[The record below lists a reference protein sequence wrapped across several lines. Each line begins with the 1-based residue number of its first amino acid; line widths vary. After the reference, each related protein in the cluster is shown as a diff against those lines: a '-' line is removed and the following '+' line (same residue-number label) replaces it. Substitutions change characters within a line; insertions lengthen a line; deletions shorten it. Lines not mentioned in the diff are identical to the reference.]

1 MKASG
6 AHINERENGAA
17 FGRNKLARG
26 LKCGGAAKGQRR
38 SMCLCMA
45 AKGCLPSSWREGSAD
60 MSVQVTFPEHIVVQL
75 DPLRF
80 VDRFFVVVWTWH
92 G

>member
-38 SMCLCMA
+38 SLCVCVCVWPLKTVYHRLGEKA
-45 AKGCLPSSWREGSAD
+45 AL
-60 MSVQVTFPEHIVVQL
+60 T
-75 DPLRF
+75 
-80 VDRFFVVVWTWH
+80 
-92 G
+92 

>member
-38 SMCLCMA
+38 SLCVWPLKAVYHRLGEKA
-45 AKGCLPSSWREGSAD
+45 AL
-60 MSVQVTFPEHIVVQL
+60 T
-75 DPLRF
+75 
-80 VDRFFVVVWTWH
+80 
-92 G
+92 